1 MIAVVLN
8 KHGAWRVFHRPTQ
21 RTVQYS
27 RLHEFLN
34 VIDPCVTA
42 VLQIGYAQ
50 PYCPVRL
57 VKLNGPHPCI
67 PLWAEVRQYS
77 ADLVTINAVTSLVRP
92 SAGGVLDTAPRDC
105 FRDDGR
111 EIADTVVLATNA
123 YTESSLWPGLRQ
135 SIIPMRSYQLASRP
149 LGELVLPA
157 TAALNRI
164 GVANL
169 RFEANPP
176 VPPER
181 ARLFAEALIRRQQ
194 RAGLFLAAAGK
205 ISFLGPQLFRS
216 TIAFPE
222 NVPTGTYLVEVFLVR
237 DRDIVGG
244 QTVPLVVLKAGVD
257 AAVFDFATREPAA
270 YGAIAVVTA
279 VVAGWL
285 ASLPFRGF

>member
-1 MIAVVLN
+1 MSGLGAARLFARLGPAVLALMPAAAGLAHADAVVADLSRHLIAITSGFTGDSVVLFGATDGPGDVIAVIR
-8 KHGAWRVFHRPTQ
+8 GPERE
-21 RTVQYS
+21 RTVWRKGKVS
-27 RLHEFLN
+27 GIWVNRE
-34 VIDPCVTA
+34 
-42 VLQIGYAQ
+42 
-50 PYCPVRL
+50 
-57 VKLNGPHPCI
+57 
-67 PLWAEVRQYS
+67 
-77 ADLVTINAVTSLVRP
+77 AVTFVNVP
-92 SAGGVLDTAPRDC
+92 SFYSVA
-105 FRDDGR
+105 
-111 EIADTVVLATNA
+111 
-123 YTESSLWPGLRQ
+123 
-135 SIIPMRSYQLASRP
+135 ASRP